1 MTEGAEPIGDVAHLA
16 HLELLT
22 PTPDESLRFF
32 TEVMGMQ
39 ESGRSGDSVY
49 LRGWDDY
56 ERHTLKLTSHSTSGV
71 GHVGLRARSPQA
83 LRRRVQAIER
93 AGRAGSWVDGDGG
106 HGPAYRF
113 TDPDGH
119 QLELYWETEWYQP
132 PPELRPAL
140 KNQAQRYPARG
151 ISVRRLDHLV

>member
-1 MTEGAEPIGDVAHLA
+1 MEDPPEPVLDVAHLA
-16 HLELLT
+16 HVELLT

-56 ERHTLKLTSHSTSGV
+56 QHHTLKLTSHGTSGI
-71 GHVGLRARSPQA
+71 GQVGLRARSPQA
-83 LRRRVQAIER
+83 LRRRVEAIDR
-93 AGRAGSWVDGDGG
+93 AGQGKGWTDGDLG

-119 QLELYWETEWYQP
+119 E
-132 PPELRPAL
+132 
-140 KNQAQRYPARG
+140 
-151 ISVRRLDHLV
+151 